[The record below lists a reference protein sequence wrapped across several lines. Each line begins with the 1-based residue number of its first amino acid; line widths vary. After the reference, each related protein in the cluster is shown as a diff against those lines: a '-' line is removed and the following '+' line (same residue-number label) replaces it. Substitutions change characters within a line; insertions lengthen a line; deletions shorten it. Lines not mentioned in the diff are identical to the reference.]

1 MIIAV
6 DGSAASG
13 KGTLARR
20 LAAHY
25 NLAHLDTGALYRCLA
40 LHLLGLGHSPDNIAE
55 TVAADAVEGLD
66 LSAAGTSTI
75 RTDAVAGMASIVA
88 AMPSV
93 RQNFLTFQRR
103 FSEGADGYDG
113 AILDGRD
120 IGTVILPDADFKFFI
135 DADLEERAGRRTREL
150 QDAGQSVMF
159 RDVLEDMRDRDRRD
173 RERRTAPLMA
183 ADGAMIIDTTRLD
196 AEGVLAVAVGH
207 IETHRG
213 QEAKGPAD

>member
-13 KGTLARR
+13 KGTLAKR
-20 LAAHY
+20 LAAHF

-40 LHLLGLGHSPDNIAE
+40 LHLLTSGYPPEKIDE
-55 TVAADAVEGLD
+55 TVAAAAIQDLD
-66 LSAAGTSTI
+66 LSLAGTPAI
-75 RTDAVAGMASIVA
+75 RTDEVASMASIVA

-93 RQNFLTFQRR
+93 RQNFLDFQRR
-103 FSEGADGYDG
+103 FASDRTGHDG

-120 IGTVILPDADFKFFI
+120 IGSVILPDADFKFFI
-135 DADLEERAGRRTREL
+135 DADLEERARRRTREL

-173 RERRTAPLMA
+173 RERSTAPLKA

-196 AEGVLAVAVGH
+196 ADGVFAAA
-207 IETHRG
+207 ISQIDIPRE
-213 QEAKGPAD
+213 Q